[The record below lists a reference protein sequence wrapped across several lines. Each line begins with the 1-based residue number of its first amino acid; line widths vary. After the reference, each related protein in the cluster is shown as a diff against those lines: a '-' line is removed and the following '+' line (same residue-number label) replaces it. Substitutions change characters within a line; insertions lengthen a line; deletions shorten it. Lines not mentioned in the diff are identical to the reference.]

1 VLQYNNIGTTIST
14 GSREN
19 TNIKRQEMN
28 DSKIEELYG
37 KYIQFTEIML
47 EEYDSL
53 EIAGIMVAQ
62 ALSIYRTAM
71 TEQEYNQMVDN
82 ISDSRDLVHTFHGPD
97 LQ

>member
-1 VLQYNNIGTTIST
+1 
-14 GSREN
+14 
-19 TNIKRQEMN
+19 MN